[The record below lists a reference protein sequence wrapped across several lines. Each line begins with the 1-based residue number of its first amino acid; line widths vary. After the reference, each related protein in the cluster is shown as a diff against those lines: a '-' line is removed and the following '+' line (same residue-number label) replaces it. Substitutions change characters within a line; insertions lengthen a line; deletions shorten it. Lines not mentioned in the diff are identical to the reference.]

1 VNLRTGD
8 TAIAVATVLSVPLA
22 LLARAAMVRS
32 GGFLMIPPRTG
43 IVPIGQWGSHWLI
56 AVHNIRTLFGT
67 FSVGHVSTGGLVF
80 GFACLLA
87 AVFGFGKVIWRWRTA
102 SRAEQLLCV
111 AIVVNI
117 TVYVI
122 SSIPAQANAR
132 ELAAVLPCGAIL
144 AARALVP
151 GRIVGVRRAQVA
163 IAAAAAAALVPLA
176 AAATHPTATPD
187 AARLATWLE
196 AHRLTYGIAGYWD
209 ASAVTV
215 QSGDRVKV
223 RAVTIKQF
231 GQSVQFA
238 ASNWETKPSWY
249 DAKHHDATFVI
260 ADLSHT
266 YPNDDLTVAEFE
278 RYLPRPVATY
288 QVAGRVIMIYRTN
301 LLRDVPPALP
311 TPTS

>member
-1 VNLRTGD
+1 V
-8 TAIAVATVLSVPLA
+8 
-22 LLARAAMVRS
+22 
-32 GGFLMIPPRTG
+32 
-43 IVPIGQWGSHWLI
+43 Q
-56 AVHNIRTLFGT
+56 NIRTLFGA
-67 FSVGHVSTGGLVF
+67 VSQGDVLATGGVVF
-80 GFACLLA
+80 GLASLLA